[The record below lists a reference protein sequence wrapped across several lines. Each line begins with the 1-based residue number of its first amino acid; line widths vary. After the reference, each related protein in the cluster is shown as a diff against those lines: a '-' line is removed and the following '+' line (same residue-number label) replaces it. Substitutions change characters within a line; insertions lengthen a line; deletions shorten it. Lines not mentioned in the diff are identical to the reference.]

1 MKEFIKRNKL
11 TILSF
16 ILLLIWG
23 IYSLIKYG
31 IIHDYGRDPLLL
43 FYGINADKLYPLE
56 NTAPLFVMIPAV
68 YEFHNNLYTGFVKN
82 KLTRISYK
90 KYMTNIYFKSILR
103 SMLLPLF
110 VIILFIICCIVLK
123 SVSFGS
129 GYEYYGYYTSPDPKY
144 ALMPI
149 RFILTFIIV
158 IILDSIT
165 YLNLGLICSRKKLS
179 YQITMVLSYLSFI
192 FIDFMGEIIVGGI
205 ILARWLNIHY
215 TQDYLNMFNI
225 WVYSGVNN
233 ILIFLLYHI
242 FLLILT
248 TTIVYLIYRNKEGVL
263 IEFEK

>member
-31 IIHDYGRDPLLL
+31 IIHDYGKDPLLL

-129 GYEYYGYYTSPDPKY
+129 
-144 ALMPI
+144 
-149 RFILTFIIV
+149 
-158 IILDSIT
+158 
-165 YLNLGLICSRKKLS
+165 
-179 YQITMVLSYLSFI
+179 
-192 FIDFMGEIIVGGI
+192 
-205 ILARWLNIHY
+205 
-215 TQDYLNMFNI
+215 
-225 WVYSGVNN
+225 
-233 ILIFLLYHI
+233 
-242 FLLILT
+242 
-248 TTIVYLIYRNKEGVL
+248 
-263 IEFEK
+263 